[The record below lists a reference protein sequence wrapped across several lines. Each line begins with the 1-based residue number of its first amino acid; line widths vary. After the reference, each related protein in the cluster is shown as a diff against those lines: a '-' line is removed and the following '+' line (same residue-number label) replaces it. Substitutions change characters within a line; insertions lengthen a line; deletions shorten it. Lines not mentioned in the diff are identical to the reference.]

1 MMMPSCRDTR
11 PTWKLN
17 VTEPVSGNYYPLTAA
32 MAIRDEAREL
42 SILTDRA
49 QGQLPAS
56 LVLRCARSSAQGLGS
71 CRC

>member
-1 MMMPSCRDTR
+1 MPSYRDTR

-42 SILTDRA
+42 AILTDRA
-49 QGQLPAS
+49 QGQLPAAS
-56 LVLRCARSSAQGLGS
+56 GMQCEIRNATQTQCLGV
-71 CRC
+71 